1 VSRRWIA
8 ASGFG
13 VVALTIAASL
23 ASAQQPEGQPL
34 PGDPPATE
42 PAAEEP
48 PAESPVVE
56 EAGPPPPPGAAAAP
70 PQAAPAERCPQ
81 GGASPSASEGEGAQ
95 LRYELERIQVRGNLR
110 TRERVVLRYVKL
122 RPGDIVDVDDPEL
135 ELLRYR
141 LLGTG
146 FFQRVNLSL
155 RKGSQRGKVVLIV
168 DVVERNTIVV
178 SDLWMGLSA
187 DADTEGNARP
197 LTAYAGADLAETNLG
212 GTGIT
217 LGGGMGF
224 AQDQLALRTR
234 FFDPSFLGSHGMA
247 TASLLYNDALEFYGN
262 RDVLYDDPSNAAEK
276 VRDYAVVRYRRF
288 GGTVG
293 AGWDLGAAWQA
304 WLDYR
309 LERIDATLPLAAS
322 HRRGLDVEPIE
333 FGLNPGLSVLSTVR
347 STLQYDTRDS
357 PILPTRGSH
366 TTLAAEVSLTPLGS
380 DYPFQR
386 YTLATSKWYELPWD
400 HVIRAGFFGGAIV
413 GRAPIYER
421 FYVGDFSDLLPSR
434 MLGLNMDRRPPPN
447 LLGTSIVE
455 VRYGHYAAKLLGEYR
470 IPLYRG
476 TSAVYGVDL
485 FGSTGVYAVA
495 SERDLSDPPRGYS
508 GLARI
513 PVDLTFNLGLQIDT
527 NAGGFT
533 FAFSN
538 VLGFIPVRS
547 EARP

>member
-1 VSRRWIA
+1 MI
-8 ASGFG
+8 
-13 VVALTIAASL
+13 VATL
-23 ASAQQPEGQPL
+23 ASAQEPEGTDVPE
-34 PGDPPATE
+34 DT
-42 PAAEEP
+42 AEGTAETSV
-48 PAESPVVE
+48 PAEPK
-56 EAGPPPPPGAAAAP
+56 
-70 PQAAPAERCPQ
+70 AEPESQ
-81 GGASPSASEGEGAQ
+81 ETPLNSNGSDSSGASSSTPSATLRPSKQEPCPACENAGALGYDDSVH
-95 LRYELERIQVRGNLR
+95 LRYELERIVVRGNAR
-110 TRERVVLRYVKL
+110 TRERIILRYVKL
-122 RPGDIVDVDDPEL
+122 RAGDIVDVDQPEW

-146 FFQRVNLSL
+146 FFQRVSLSL
-155 RKGSQRGKVVLIV
+155 RKGSQRGKVILII
-168 DVVERNTIVV
+168 DVVERNTVVV

-217 LGGGMGF
+217 LGAGMGF

-234 FFDPSFLGSHGMA
+234 FFDPSVMGSTWMA

-262 RDVLYDDPSNAAEK
+262 RDVLYDDPSNAIEK
-276 VRDYAVVRYRRF
+276 VRNHAVVQYQRF
-288 GGTVG
+288 GGLVG
-293 AGWDLGAAWQA
+293 VGWDLSAAWQA
-304 WLDYR
+304 WVDYR
-309 LERIDATLPLAAS
+309 LERLDATLPLAAS
-322 HRRGLDVEPIE
+322 HRRGLDTEPID
-333 FGLNPGLSVLSTVR
+333 FGLHRGLSVLSTVR

-366 TTLAAEVSLTPLGS
+366 TTFMAEASLTPMGS

-386 YTLATSKWYELPWD
+386 YTLSTSKWFSLPWA
-400 HVIRAGFFGGAIV
+400 HVIRVGVFGGAVV
-413 GRAPIYER
+413 GEAPIFER

-434 MLGLNMDRRPPPN
+434 MLGLNVDRRPPPN
-447 LLGTSIVE
+447 FLGTSIVE
-455 VRYGHYAAKLLGEYR
+455 VRYGDYATKVLGEYR

-476 TSAVYGVDL
+476 SSAVYGIDF
-485 FGSTGVYAVA
+485 FGAGGVYAVA
-495 SERDLSDPPRGYS
+495 SERDLRDPPRGYS

-538 VLGFIPVRS
+538 ILGFIPVRS
-547 EARP
+547 EATP